1 MTNPDSTPIDRNPL
15 GLPKLPPPYVR
26 FVLPF
31 FLSIIMTCVV
41 SFISTLRS
49 AGLSNGFWVL
59 WLGSWGISWLVAY
72 PTMVLVLP
80 TVRRIAGAF
89 VRSE

>member
-1 MTNPDSTPIDRNPL
+1 MTDTDSNVVPRNPL
-15 GLPKLPPPYVR
+15 GFAKLAPPYLR

-49 AGLSNGFWVL
+49 AGLTNGFWVL
-59 WLGSWGISWLVAY
+59 WLGSWGVSWLFAY
-72 PTMVLVLP
+72 PTMVLVFP
-80 TVRRIAGAF
+80 SVRRIAGAF

>member
-1 MTNPDSTPIDRNPL
+1 MSDPDSNVVPRNPL
-15 GLPKLPPPYVR
+15 GFAKLAPPYLR

-31 FLSIIMTCVV
+31 FLSIIMTCVI

-49 AGLSNGFWVL
+49 AGPSSAFISI
-59 WLGSWGISWLVAY
+59 WLGSWGLSWLVAY
-72 PTMVLVLP
+72 PTLVLVLP
-80 TVRRIAGAF
+80 PVRRIAAAF

>member
-1 MTNPDSTPIDRNPL
+1 MTDTDSNVVPRNPL
-15 GLPKLPPPYVR
+15 GFAKLAPPYLR

-49 AGLSNGFWVL
+49 AGLTNGFWVL
-59 WLGSWGISWLVAY
+59 WLGSWGISWLFAY

-80 TVRRIAGAF
+80 SVRRIAGAF

>member
-1 MTNPDSTPIDRNPL
+1 MSDPDSNVVPRNPL
-15 GLPKLPPPYVR
+15 GFAKLAPPYLR

-31 FLSIIMTCVV
+31 FLSTIMTCVV

-49 AGLSNGFWVL
+49 AGLTNGFWVL
-59 WLGSWGISWLVAY
+59 WLGSWGISWLFAY

-80 TVRRIAGAF
+80 SARRIAGAF